1 MKKLFIV
8 HYSLFLALLITGCYS
23 NNCPLEN
30 VVTCNYGFYDSE
42 GTEIVYG
49 DTITVTTLKPGYKT
63 VYIYRKL
70 GNPTVTREQQDTTLL
85 NQGYTETQSI
95 QRKDTILV
103 NRLAGASSMKVP
115 MSYFHDC
122 DTLVFSYSRITLK
135 DTLKVFH
142 DSYPHVELPEC
153 GTYRFHTLKDI
164 KATDAA
170 LDHVE
175 ISESS
180 VDYDGNTNIKLY
192 FNGVVGN

>member
-1 MKKLFIV
+1 
-8 HYSLFLALLITGCYS
+8 
-23 NNCPLEN
+23 
-30 VVTCNYGFYDSE
+30 
-42 GTEIVYG
+42 
-49 DTITVTTLKPGYKT
+49 
-63 VYIYRKL
+63 
-70 GNPTVTREQQDTTLL
+70 
-85 NQGYTETQSI
+85 
-95 QRKDTILV
+95 
-103 NRLAGASSMKVP
+103 MKVP

-192 FNGVVGN
+192 FNGVVEN